1 MEKGFTLRRVR
12 FNEHIRE
19 LCASVVLNHKK
30 FIQPI
35 FVKEVLACRME
46 TMTNVFIEN
55 VESVIKQIELDIQGG
70 ISRFLLFPI
79 PKTKDCDFTFACSI
93 ISKIK
98 ERFGSSIWLA
108 CDVCLCSSLD
118 TGHCGV
124 LSSGGAYILNSES
137 VDILEKMALEYAKA
151 GADCIAP
158 SDMMDS
164 RVFAIRSI
172 LNRNGFDYIPIMSY
186 STKFSSAFYGPFRDT
201 CGSSPVECSVKDR
214 KSYQIDF
221 RNVNDAIASS
231 LRDADEGADI
241 LMVKPVM
248 LYLDIVAKIKSEV
261 ILPIAGYHVSGEY
274 VALELLARNGYAER
288 HSLHLET
295 WFAMVRAGCDVV
307 ISYAAREAKNWI
319 LNI

>member
-35 FVKEVLACRME
+35 FVKEGLVDRIE
-46 TMTNVFIEN
+46 TMPNVFIEN
-55 VESVIKQIELDIQGG
+55 VESVIKQIELDVQRG
-70 ISRFLLFPI
+70 ISKFLLFPI

-98 ERFGSSIWLA
+98 ERFSSSIWLA

-124 LSSGGAYILNSES
+124 LSADASYILNSES
-137 VDILEKMALEYAKA
+137 IDILEKMALEYAKS

-172 LNRNGFDYIPIMSY
+172 LNYNGFDYIPIMSY

-201 CGSSPVECSVKDR
+201 CGSSPSECGVQDR

-221 RNVNDAIASS
+221 RNVNDAMSSS
-231 LRDADEGADI
+231 LRDVDEGADI

-248 LYLDIVAKIKSEV
+248 LYLDIVAKIKLEV
-261 ILPIAGYHVSGEY
+261 MLPIAGYHVSGEY
-274 VALELLARNGYAER
+274 VALELLVKNGYAER
-288 HSLHLET
+288 HLLHLET